1 MIYLTGDTHGDIDWS
16 KINTKNWPEQKQ
28 LTKNDYLIIVGDV
41 AMRWFDTLPNGE
53 LNRTDKYTIDYY
65 NKKKCTTLFID
76 GNHENHNALDSY
88 PVTEWHGGKVHQLA
102 DSVYHLMRGQVFD
115 IDGLKFFTMGGARST
130 DIYSRKENI
139 SWWAREI
146 PSREELQEGI
156 DNLEK
161 VDFKVDYVLTHCCGT
176 SLMSQLVYSYDSD
189 TLTSFFD
196 HLEFDFGLQFK
207 HWYFGHYHRDKKLD
221 DKHTCLYD
229 SIVKLGE

>member
-16 KINTKNWPEQKQ
+16 KINTTNWPEQKQ

-53 LNRTDKYTIDYY
+53 LNKTDKYTIDYY
-65 NKKKCTTLFID
+65 NKKNFTTLFID

-88 PVTEWHGGKVHQLA
+88 SVIEWHGGKVHQLA

-115 IDGLKFFTMGGARST
+115 IDGLKFFTMGGANSI
-130 DIYSRKENI
+130 DKYSRKENI
-139 SWWAREI
+139 SWWAREM
-146 PSREELQEGI
+146 PSQEELQEGI

-176 SLMSQLVYSYDSD
+176 SLISQLIYSYDSD

-221 DKHTCLYD
+221 DKHTCLYN

>member
-16 KINTKNWPEQKQ
+16 KINTTNWPEQKQ

-53 LNRTDKYTIDYY
+53 LNKTDKYTIDYY
-65 NKKKCTTLFID
+65 NKKNCTTLFID

-88 PVTEWHGGKVHQLA
+88 PVTEWRGGKVHQLA

-115 IDGLKFFTMGGARST
+115 IDGLKFFTMGGANSI
-130 DIYSRKENI
+130 DKYSRKENI
-139 SWWAREI
+139 SWWAREM
-146 PSREELQEGI
+146 PSQEELQEGI

-176 SLMSQLVYSYDSD
+176 SLISQLVYSYDSD

-221 DKHTCLYD
+221 DKHTCLYN

>member
-16 KINTKNWPEQKQ
+16 KINTTNWPEQKQ

-53 LNRTDKYTIDYY
+53 LNKTDKYTIDYY
-65 NKKKCTTLFID
+65 NKKNFTTLFID

-88 PVTEWHGGKVHQLA
+88 SVTEWHGGKVHQLA

-115 IDGLKFFTMGGARST
+115 IDGLKFFTMGGANSI
-130 DIYSRKENI
+130 DKYSRKENI
-139 SWWAREI
+139 SWWAREM
-146 PSREELQEGI
+146 PSQEELQEGI

-176 SLMSQLVYSYDSD
+176 SLISQLIYSYDSD

-221 DKHTCLYD
+221 DKHTCLYN

>member
-16 KINTKNWPEQKQ
+16 KINTTNWPEQKQ

-53 LNRTDKYTIDYY
+53 LNKTDKYTIDYY
-65 NKKKCTTLFID
+65 NKKNFTTLFID

-115 IDGLKFFTMGGARST
+115 IDGLKFFTMGGATSI
-130 DIYSRKENI
+130 DKYNRKENI
-139 SWWAREI
+139 SWWAREM
-146 PSREELQEGI
+146 PSQEELQEGI

-176 SLMSQLVYSYDSD
+176 SLISQLIYSYDSD

-221 DKHTCLYD
+221 DKHTCLYN